1 MLTKRDKKYIEDEV
15 EKISKYLVESGG
27 PGLGKFSEITPHIFI
42 SNWASSCQGT
52 YLRDKSIEFVICVSK
67 DKKNRDEMKL
77 YDAMRIHQIYI
88 PLDDNMRENIN
99 IYFER
104 FYDTMYAAILEEKNI
119 LVHCQTGAS
128 ASVALVLYYLLKR
141 YYVTNFGKRELLDRE
156 LTSLRNFKLKSI
168 IEYMKER
175 RTCVDPNLGFV
186 AQLLTAEVFLKKQL
200 AAIFDARI
208 EDAERREL
216 EDAKAFGNRRVAN
229 KKPVD
234 KVKKT
239 VKFKEPVEESEESDE
254 PSEEKSDEP
263 SDEKSEQSSDETSFE
278 QNRRISA
285 EKSRAR
291 SALRRQPAQKPTQKT
306 PVRKPV
312 SKTPVRKPRIEIG
325 NDSDDTPVKKKTI
338 KPIPLAIKG
347 KGKIAEKLAAAKANA
362 RKKKPKNKDDSSI
375 EEDDLSS
382 N

>member
-15 EKISKYLVESGG
+15 EKIGKYLVDTTG
-27 PGLGKFSEITPHIFI
+27 PGMSKFSEITPHIFI
-42 SNWASSCQGT
+42 SNWASSCLGT
-52 YLRDKSIEFVICVSK
+52 YLKDKSIEFVICVSK

-88 PLDDNMRENIN
+88 PLDDDMRENIN
-99 IYFER
+99 VYFER
-104 FYDTMYAAILEEKNI
+104 FYETMYAAILEEKNV

-128 ASVALVLYYLLKR
+128 VSVALVLYYLLKR

-156 LTSLRNFKLKSI
+156 LTSLRNFKLKPI

-216 EDAKAFGNRRVAN
+216 EDAKEFGNRRVAN
-229 KKPVD
+229 KKSVD

-239 VKFKEPVEESEESDE
+239 VKFKEPLVESSEESDE
-254 PSEEKSDEP
+254 PSMEKSE
-263 SDEKSEQSSDETSFE
+263 ESEQSSDETSFE

-291 SALRRQPAQKPTQKT
+291 SALRKQSQQKP
-306 PVRKPV
+306 VA
-312 SKTPVRKPRIEIG
+312 KTPVRKPRRVEIG
-325 NDSDDTPVKKKTI
+325 NDSDEDSDYSDDSFSNSKTPKKTI

-362 RKKKPKNKDDSSI
+362 RKKKSKNKDDSF
-375 EEDDLSS
+375 EEEDLSS

>member
-27 PGLGKFSEITPHIFI
+27 PGLSKFSEITPHIFI
-42 SNWASSCQGT
+42 SNWASACQGT

-88 PLDDNMRENIN
+88 PLEDNMRENIN

-104 FYDTMYAAILEEKNI
+104 FYDTMYSAILEEKNI

-175 RTCVDPNLGFV
+175 RTCVDPNLGFI

-208 EDAERREL
+208 EEAERREL

-229 KKPVD
+229 KNPS
-234 KVKKT
+234 VKKT
-239 VKFKEPVEESEESDE
+239 VKFKEPVEESDESDE
-254 PSEEKSDEP
+254 PSEEKS
-263 SDEKSEQSSDETSFE
+263 EKSEEPSEEKSSDETSFE

-291 SALRRQPAQKPTQKT
+291 RAQIM
-306 PVRKPV
+306 PVRKPI
-312 SKTPVRKPRIEIG
+312 SKTPPRRVEIG
-325 NDSDDTPVKKKTI
+325 NDDSDSDYSDETPVKKKTI

-362 RKKKPKNKDDSSI
+362 RKKKSKNKDDFSD
-375 EEDDLSS
+375 EDLSS